1 MNYPSILL
9 AAALH
14 CSSDFPINGTSE
26 QTDPNKRLAPANRA
40 QDRYHARFGLPIP
53 DYYSPNTLPAYDGK
67 ERTTPIV
74 KGPKKMSRAQ
84 RKAMNA
90 KGKR

>member
-1 MNYPSILL
+1 MNHQSIIL
-9 AAALH
+9 AAAAL

-40 QDRYHARFGLPIP
+40 QDHYHARFGLPIP
-53 DYYSPNTLPAYDGK
+53 DYHSPSALPAYDGK
-67 ERTTPIV
+67 ERTTPII

-84 RKAMNA
+84 RKAKNA